1 MFFGWDND
9 LGGSRPSWIDKILL
23 PHLCI
28 VCFITFS
35 KKIHFQ
41 SFDFFTPKELFRKCR
56 GNILTLGSPPEPCW
70 TNSTWSREIQFK
82 LLKKSLLQRK
92 EILMWRSNLLKSLP
106 ELSQVAS
113 SALPEEKF
121 ILLRATKFYL
131 LPPSMCIKLAKI
143 KFVAMYIW
151 HNLKMFQISQFC
163 ETMFEA
169 SDAT

>member
-1 MFFGWDND
+1 MGSGYLRPVQFLDHLTVIIMIIIWY
-9 LGGSRPSWIDKILL
+9 LGIQEKVISSVGN
-23 PHLCI
+23 
-28 VCFITFS
+28 CFTS
-35 KKIHFQ
+35 
-41 SFDFFTPKELFRKCR
+41 DCPLV
-56 GNILTLGSPPEPCW
+56 PCW

-131 LPPSMCIKLAKI
+131 LPPSTCIKLAKI

-163 ETMFEA
+163 EIMFEA
-169 SDAT
+169 SGAN